1 MFQRLFARR
10 RNNASIAH
18 TLYGAIVAQA
28 REPSLYR
35 EFGVPDTLD
44 GRFDMIVLHAFL
56 FLNRMKTATEEQR
69 QLGQDVFDAFL
80 KDMDRNLREMG
91 VSDIGV
97 PKRLKKMAQAFYGR
111 VGAYDSALSDPDPGA
126 LAAAIARNVFP
137 GAEADE
143 AGAALASYCRAAAS
157 ALANQP
163 VEQLLAGRL
172 EFPPPDRSGR
182 QVAA

>member
-10 RNNASIAH
+10 RNNAGIAYS
-18 TLYGAIVAQA
+18 LYGAIVAQA
-28 REPSLYR
+28 REPALYR

-56 FLNRMKTATEEQR
+56 FLNRMKTASEDQR
-69 QLGQDVFDAFL
+69 QLGQDVFDEFL

-97 PKRLKKMAQAFYGR
+97 PKRLKKMAQSFYGR
-111 VGAYDSALSDPDPGA
+111 VGAYDSALSDPDHEA
-126 LAAAIARNVFP
+126 LAAAIGRNVFP
-137 GAEADE
+137 GAEAAA
-143 AGAALASYCRAAAS
+143 AGAALASYVRAAAA

-163 VEQLLAGRL
+163 VEQLLAGRV
-172 EFPPPDRSGR
+172 EFPPPDPSGS